1 MMLSRVVEELFA
13 SRHCGYQIC
22 AIVTNVLSL
31 FCMPIRGSRRPNV
44 VPITAPSFSTPPRSY
59 LYRKIAFGF
68 IGLTVVL
75 VAAILW
81 LSSVKA
87 EVVVHVKKEPVA
99 VDTVV
104 ELAKT
109 PKAGQLLGRV
119 AQGTFENRKEFPIR
133 AAAGDV
139 ATTTPVALVPSSTP
153 TTTAASTTTT
163 VISPNAIARGKVK
176 ITNTYSRAQ
185 PLVRTT
191 RLLTADGKLYRINQ
205 GVTVPAGGSVEVE
218 IYADKPGPAFAIGPT
233 KFTIPGLF
241 VDLQKLIYA
250 ESSAAF
256 TLDTSTPA
264 PAAPTAPRTPTT
276 TTPRTTARPGAL
288 TPTQEEIDAAE
299 RQAID
304 ETLERAKRQL
314 ASEVTESASL
324 EGVYFTKVR
333 KEILPGSTPQSFIV
347 YVQADV
353 TAVYYPKD
361 DMLVLVRTKLREKVP
376 SDRELIPFDGKSI
389 RYQIES
395 VDPRVETATVRVQTD
410 AAARLTP
417 ASDALKKENLVGK
430 SKQEVID
437 TLKKVDGVESVEV
450 NTSPGWLRKI
460 PSMQERVELKV
471 E

>member
-1 MMLSRVVEELFA
+1 
-13 SRHCGYQIC
+13 
-22 AIVTNVLSL
+22 
-31 FCMPIRGSRRPNV
+31 MPIRGSRRPNV

-68 IGLTVVL
+68 IGLTVLL

-81 LSSVKA
+81 LSSVRA

-133 AAAGDV
+133 AATGDA
-139 ATTTPVALVPSSTP
+139 ATTTPVALLPSSVSTTP
-153 TTTAASTTTT
+153 AATTTPVVVTNS
-163 VISPNAIARGKVK
+163 IARGTVK
-176 ITNTYSRAQ
+176 IINTYSRAQ
-185 PLVRTT
+185 TLVRTT
-191 RLLTADGKLYRINQ
+191 RLLTADNKLFRIDKAVN
-205 GVTVPAGGSVEVE
+205 VPAGGSVEVAV
-218 IYADKPGPAFAIGPT
+218 YADKAGAEFAIGPS
-233 KFTIPGLF
+233 KFTIPGLY
-241 VDLQKLIYA
+241 VDLQKFIYA
-250 ESSAAF
+250 ESSAPFKLETAPPA
-256 TLDTSTPA
+256 TATTAPRA
-264 PAAPTAPRTPTT
+264 PAA
-276 TTPRTTARPGAL
+276 TTPRATRPG
-288 TPTQEEIDAAE
+288 TPSPTQEELDSAE
-299 RQAID
+299 RQAIN

-314 ASEVTESASL
+314 ASEVAESASL

-347 YVQADV
+347 YIQADV

-361 DMLVLVRTKLREKVP
+361 DMLVLVRSKLREKVP
-376 SDRELIPFDGKSI
+376 SDREIIPFDAKAI

-395 VDPRVETATVRVQTD
+395 VDPRTETATVRVQAD

-417 ASDALKKENLVGK
+417 TSETLKKDTMVGK

-437 TLKKVDGVESVEV
+437 MLKRLDGVESVDV
-450 NTSPGWLRKI
+450 KTSPGWLRKI
-460 PSMQERVELKV
+460 PSMQERVDLKV

>member
-1 MMLSRVVEELFA
+1 
-13 SRHCGYQIC
+13 
-22 AIVTNVLSL
+22 
-31 FCMPIRGSRRPNV
+31 MPIRGSRRPNV

-68 IGLTVVL
+68 IGLTIVL

-87 EVVVHVKKEPVA
+87 EVIIHVKKEPVA

-109 PKAGQLLGRV
+109 PKMGQLLGRV

-133 AAAGDV
+133 VAGSNV
-139 ATTTPVALVPSSTP
+139 ATTTPVVLTPSSTP
-153 TTTAASTTTT
+153 VETVASTTAP
-163 VISPNAIARGKVK
+163 VVAPNAVARGTVK
-176 ITNTYSRAQ
+176 ILNTYSRAQ
-185 PLVRTT
+185 SLVRTT
-191 RLLTADGKLYRINQ
+191 RLLTADNKLFRIDKAVNI
-205 GVTVPAGGSVEVE
+205 PAGGSVEVPV
-218 IYADKPGPAFAIGPT
+218 YADKPGAEFAIGPT

-241 VDLQKLIYA
+241 IDLQKFIYA
-250 ESSAAF
+250 ESSVPFKLETVA
-256 TLDTSTPA
+256 TPV
-264 PAAPTAPRTPTT
+264 PKPKPTPTP
-276 TTPRTTARPGAL
+276 TPTPKPTRPGTV
-288 TPTQEEIDAAE
+288 TPTQDEIDEAE

-347 YVQADV
+347 FIQADV

-361 DMLVLVRTKLREKVP
+361 DMLVLVRSKLREKIP
-376 SDRELIPFDGKSI
+376 SDREIIPFDGKSI

-395 VDPRVETATVRVQTD
+395 VDPRTETATVRVQTD
-410 AAARLTP
+410 ATSRLTP
-417 ASDALKKENLVGK
+417 ASDALKKDNMVGK
-430 SKQEVID
+430 SKQELID
-437 TLKKVDGVESVEV
+437 SLEKVDGVESVDV
-450 NTSPGWLRKI
+450 ITSPGWLRKI
-460 PSMQERVELKV
+460 PSMQERIDLKV

>member
-1 MMLSRVVEELFA
+1 
-13 SRHCGYQIC
+13 
-22 AIVTNVLSL
+22 
-31 FCMPIRGSRRPNV
+31 MPIRGSRRPNV

-68 IGLTVVL
+68 IGLTVLL
-75 VAAILW
+75 VVAILW

-87 EVVVHVKKEPVA
+87 EVIVHVKKEPVA

-133 AAAGDV
+133 GTGADV
-139 ATTTPVALVPSSTP
+139 ATTTPVALVPSSATSV
-153 TTTAASTTTT
+153 ASPSVLAPSLPAT
-163 VISPNAIARGKVK
+163 NAIARGKVK
-176 ITNTYSRAQ
+176 IINTYSRAQ

-191 RLLTADGKLYRINQ
+191 RLLTSDNKLFRIDKS
-205 GVTVPAGGSVEVE
+205 VTVPAGGSVEVA
-218 IYADKPGPAFAIGPT
+218 IYADKPGAEFAIAPT

-250 ESSAAF
+250 ESTEAF
-256 TLDTSTPA
+256 KLEASTTPTPTPVVTPRTQPTSTPRTA
-264 PAAPTAPRTPTT
+264 TRPATA
-276 TTPRTTARPGAL
+276 
-288 TPTQEEIDAAE
+288 TQDEIDVAE

-314 ASEVTESASL
+314 ASEVSESASL
-324 EGVYFTKVR
+324 EGVYFTKIR
-333 KEILPGSTPQSFIV
+333 KEVLPGSTPQSFIV
-347 YVQADV
+347 YIQADV

-395 VDPRVETATVRVQTD
+395 VDPRTETATVRVQTD

-417 ASDALKKENLVGK
+417 ASEALKKENMVGK

-437 TLKKVDGVESVEV
+437 LLKKVDGVESVDV
-450 NTSPGWLRKI
+450 KTSPGWLRKI
-460 PSMQERVELKV
+460 PSMQERVDLKV

>member
-1 MMLSRVVEELFA
+1 
-13 SRHCGYQIC
+13 
-22 AIVTNVLSL
+22 
-31 FCMPIRGSRRPNV
+31 MPIRGSRRPNV

-68 IGLTVVL
+68 IGLTVIL

-87 EVVVHVKKEPVA
+87 EVIVHVKKEPVA

-133 AAAGDV
+133 AATPG
-139 ATTTPVALVPSSTP
+139 ATTTPVTLVPSSTP
-153 TTTAASTTTT
+153 TTTAAPTTTSG
-163 VISPNAIARGKVK
+163 IAPNAIARGKVK
-176 ITNTYSRAQ
+176 ITNTYTRAQ

-250 ESSAAF
+250 ESSAGF
-256 TLDTSTPA
+256 VLDSSTPA
-264 PAAPTAPRTPTT
+264 PTAPTPPPAT
-276 TTPRTTARPGAL
+276 TTPRATARPGTF

-333 KEILPGSTPQSFIV
+333 KEILPGSTAQSFIV

-417 ASDALKKENLVGK
+417 ASEALKKENLVGK

-437 TLKKVDGVESVEV
+437 TLKKLDGVESVEV

>member
-1 MMLSRVVEELFA
+1 
-13 SRHCGYQIC
+13 
-22 AIVTNVLSL
+22 
-31 FCMPIRGSRRPNV
+31 MPIRGSRRPNV

-68 IGLTVVL
+68 IGLTVLL

-87 EVVVHVKKEPVA
+87 QVVVHVKKEPVA

-104 ELAKT
+104 ELAKV
-109 PKAGQLLGRV
+109 PKTGQLLGRV

-133 AAAGDV
+133 TAGDSA
-139 ATTTPVALVPSSTP
+139 ATTTPVALIPSSTTVAAAP
-153 TTTAASTTTT
+153 TATTP
-163 VISPNAIARGKVK
+163 VIAPNALARGTVK
-176 ITNTYSRAQ
+176 IVNTYSRAQ

-191 RLLTADGKLYRINQ
+191 RLLTADNKLFRIDKAVN
-205 GVTVPAGGSVEVE
+205 VPAGGSVEVAV
-218 IYADKPGPAFAIGPT
+218 YADKPGPAFEIGPT

-241 VDLQKLIYA
+241 VDLQKFIYA
-250 ESSAAF
+250 ESTAAF
-256 TLDTSTPA
+256 KLETVPVPAPTPTPRAQPTPA
-264 PAAPTAPRTPTT
+264 PR
-276 TTPRTTARPGAL
+276 TTPRAGAL
-288 TPTQEEIDAAE
+288 TPTQEELDAAE

-347 YVQADV
+347 YIQADV

-361 DMLVLVRTKLREKVP
+361 DMLVLVRSKLREKVP
-376 SDRELIPFDGKSI
+376 SDREIVPFDGKSI

-395 VDPRVETATVRVQTD
+395 VDPRSETATVRVQTD
-410 AAARLTP
+410 ATSRLTP
-417 ASDALKKENLVGK
+417 SSDSLKKENMVGK
-430 SKQEVID
+430 SKQELVD
-437 TLKKVDGVESVEV
+437 TLKKIDGVESVDV
-450 NTSPGWLRKI
+450 ITSPGWLRKI
-460 PSMQERVELKV
+460 PSMQERIELKV